1 MSRITPV
8 DPATASEPVARLLG
22 KLAAPLNIFRLMAHA
37 EGNFRP
43 LVKFAGS
50 VLSEQELD
58 ARLRE
63 LVILLVAQV
72 NRGEYEWVQHVPIGL
87 RCGCT
92 QAEIDA
98 LAAGDLEA
106 ACFSARD
113 RAALAF
119 ARQVIEQ
126 VKADDATFAAAKA
139 HMSDREIVEVIL
151 TCGTYMM
158 MARLTEN
165 AECELDLPAGDAL
178 MDRLERQPG

>member
-1 MSRITPV
+1 MPRLSYV
-8 DPATASEPVARLLG
+8 DAATASEPVARTLN
-22 KLAAPLNIFRLMAHA
+22 KLAAPLNIFKLMAHA

-43 LVKFAGS
+43 LVKYAGT

-63 LVILLVAQV
+63 LIIQLVAQI
-72 NRGEYEWVQHVPIGL
+72 NHGEYEWVQHVPIGL

-92 QAEIDA
+92 QEEIDA
-98 LAAGDLEA
+98 IAEERLTAD
-106 ACFSARD
+106 CFSDRD
-113 RAALAF
+113 KATLAF

-126 VKADDATFAAAKA
+126 VKADDATFAAVAA
-139 HMSDREIVEVIL
+139 HLSQREIVETIL

-178 MDRLERQPG
+178 MDRLESGGR